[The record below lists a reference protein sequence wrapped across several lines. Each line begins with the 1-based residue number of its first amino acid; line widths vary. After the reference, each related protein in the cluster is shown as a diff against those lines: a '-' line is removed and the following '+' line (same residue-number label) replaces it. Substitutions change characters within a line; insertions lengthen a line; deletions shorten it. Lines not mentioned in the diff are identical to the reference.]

1 MRSGAFVVFV
11 VLSLFATS
19 RAVAVEGTQ
28 STSDGGVQAQ
38 ISKTSPL
45 NAPALFSSLITF
57 SEFPVGTS
65 IANQY
70 QPQGILFGGDSPF
83 ITTDG
88 ANPTSPVLSGT
99 PLFFGSITGTFVDPA
114 TGSPVV
120 VTSFSLDAGYFDG
133 LGTFDLSWFNK
144 DGALLGS
151 ESNTEIGI
159 QTFTVTGVGIASFQ
173 VSDGSDAAGF
183 AIDNVAF
190 DPGSL
195 ASVMINSAD
204 LVENKIQVVIKGPA
218 QATGSLSL
226 AIKGANNTFTA
237 KYNNGTAVGP
247 GSYTVNLVRPMMAQD
262 VYSTIEST
270 WNASTPPVTSTFT
283 INPAWNVRGIV
294 QNTVYIKV
302 YETACSGAPTS
313 GYWTF
318 DNKKSCA
325 FTATNFKPMFSSQ
338 TYINGSGLTASGLLI
353 HANVGNDCS
362 KHYPVGANA
371 RNTFY
376 TILDVTG
383 SCNHLM
389 ADTNVAVYPNP
400 KNGGTYSCDDQL
412 LDVATDTNA
421 NVGSLRDVEDLC
433 PICKI
438 HVSGTSD
445 HIDNYYDKNSC
456 TANSLPNYWAADIGS
471 VGQQIQVPVAG
482 VVGMTESAGQQA
494 FYRDSDIMVKFKKVN
509 DSLML
514 SIKSKDRHSDVKL
527 PPEVFD
533 VQKVERFQGRIIVI
547 GDIGDSVSQVIII
560 DAGTGKAIDRFD
572 AFYPA
577 VSPDGRFIA
586 FTKFYPPHGAT
597 GTEDHLMLY
606 DMTKSAIANRPI
618 GVPRPVGRG
627 LGSWDNRID
636 VGLNVY
642 PVNGSQE
649 GDNVGVPGWL
659 SHQAASLIFWS
670 PDSTKLVFADQTQE
684 VLSLVLMKVAGAD
697 AGAVPSALTMIIDG
711 TSVCAAPLPENPC
724 QAYLDQVKFGEK
736 GLRAFFSGVGTQG
749 SIHRE
754 LDVSYADFMPSK

>member
-1 MRSGAFVVFV
+1 MNAQKSLLCAFSLLFSAGAVV
-11 VLSLFATS
+11 AM
-19 RAVAVEGTQ
+19 EGTQ

-83 ITTDG
+83 ITTDSS
-88 ANPTSPVLSGT
+88 NPTSPVLSGT

-120 VTSFSLDAGYFDG
+120 VTSFSLDAGFFDG

-144 DGALLGS
+144 DGVLLGS

-159 QTFTVTGVGIASFQ
+159 QTFTVTGVGIASFH
-173 VSDGSDAAGF
+173 VSGGSDAAGF
-183 AIDNVAF
+183 AIDNIAF

-195 ASVMINSAD
+195 ATVKINSAD
-204 LVENKIQVVIKGPA
+204 LVENKIQVVIEGPA

-262 VYSTIEST
+262 VYSIIEAT

-302 YETACSGAPTS
+302 YETACSGTPTP

-318 DNKKSCA
+318 NDRKSCV
-325 FTATNFKPMFSSQ
+325 FTATNFKPMFASQ
-338 TYINGSGLTASGLLI
+338 TFINGSGLTASGLLI
-353 HANVGNDCS
+353 HANVENYCS
-362 KHYPVGANA
+362 KHYPVGANS

-376 TILDVTG
+376 TISDITG
-383 SCNHLM
+383 SCRNSM

-400 KNGGTYSCDDQL
+400 VVNGGTYSCNDQL
-412 LDVATDTNA
+412 LYVATDTNA
-421 NVGSLRDVEDLC
+421 NVDSLRDVEDYC
-433 PICKI
+433 PACKR

-494 FYRDSDIMVKFKKVN
+494 FYRDSDIIVKSKKVN

-533 VQKVERFQGRIIVI
+533 VQKIERYQGWIIVI
-547 GDIGDSVSQVIII
+547 GDIGASISQVTII
-560 DAGTGKAIDRFD
+560 DAGTGKVTDSFV

-586 FTKFYPPHGAT
+586 FTKFYSPHGAI

-618 GVPRPVGRG
+618 GVPGPAGG

-642 PVNGSQE
+642 PGNDSKE
-649 GDNVGVPGWL
+649 DDNVGWL

-711 TSVCAAPLPENPC
+711 TRVCAAPLPENPC
-724 QAYLDQVKFGEK
+724 QAYLDQVKFGEN

-754 LDVSYADFMPSK
+754 LNVSYEDFMPSK